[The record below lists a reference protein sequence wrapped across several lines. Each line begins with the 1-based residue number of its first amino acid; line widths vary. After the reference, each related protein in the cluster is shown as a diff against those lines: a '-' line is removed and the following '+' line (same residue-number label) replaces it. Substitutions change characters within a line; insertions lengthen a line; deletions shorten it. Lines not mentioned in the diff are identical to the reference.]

1 MKTTHFRRF
10 FLTIISVLMV
20 GVFSCICVSADE
32 LDTAE
37 PIKLGQEKSI
47 TAYKGEE
54 DIYWSHY
61 YKFTAPYTGLFEVS
75 STPFEDNSIKVT
87 DLEGHDISYA
97 EYNPYTK
104 RVESAVDLVKGRVYY
119 IKIDGCEEYS
129 RFPQIT
135 IRTSI
140 KKHSHRLGSYT
151 YTYDSDRGLFYRE
164 CLCNDCVYKNLFFKY
179 KPSISKLTKGK
190 KKITARISYK
200 YDYGPFQIQY
210 STNKSFKKAKTTTMF
225 YRGSKTIKKLS
236 KKKTY
241 YVRVRAYTTEDNGIS
256 NVKVYSPRSAVKKVK
271 TK

>member
-1 MKTTHFRRF
+1 
-10 FLTIISVLMV
+10 MV
-20 GVFSCICVSADE
+20 GEASGRMQKADCRDEIALPEAMLAWLKYRKQRTRNSRKRFLVFFCSVFVKARVVYR
-32 LDTAE
+32 L
-37 PIKLGQEKSI
+37 L
-47 TAYKGEE
+47 
-54 DIYWSHY
+54 
-61 YKFTAPYTGLFEVS
+61 
-75 STPFEDNSIKVT
+75 KVT

-119 IKIDGCEEYS
+119 IEIHGNEFYSEYS
-129 RFPQIT
+129 QVE

-151 YTYDSDRGLFYRE
+151 YIYESSTGLFYRE
-164 CLCNDCVYKNLFFKY
+164 CLCQDCPYRNLFFKC

-190 KKITARISYK
+190 KKFTAKISYK
-200 YDYGPFQIQY
+200 YDHGPFQIQY
-210 STNKSFKKAKTTTMF
+210 STNKKFKKAKSTTL
-225 YRGSKTIKKLS
+225 YYPESKTIKKLS

-256 NVKVYSPRSAVKKVK
+256 KVKVYSPWSAVKKVK